1 MVTRKKKELDIEI
14 PSVNTKLKLSKPA
27 IEKATGKIESTSTD
41 NSTVQLQTQFVEM
54 NAKLDKLNEMIYSSD
69 WKLWKIMTM
78 IEMIAKENGY
88 AFAIRGDTPHHE
100 FIEKDGN

>member
-14 PSVNTKLKLSKPA
+14 PSVSTKLKLSKPSVDKPIA
-27 IEKATGKIESTSTD
+27 KQESINDVSGLQ
-41 NSTVQLQTQFVEM
+41 NQLVEM
-54 NAKLDKLNEMIYSSD
+54 NTKLDKLNEMIYSSD

-88 AFAIRGDTPHHE
+88 AFAVRGDAE
-100 FIEKDGN
+100 QQDFIEKDKN